1 MMDQSMSKNQRDVSS
16 KESSVESKRKPV
28 QGYST
33 TKYSKSLK
41 QNFLK
46 RHAGQNQVPAV
57 DIKYA
62 LYIFL
67 FNLVYLGRIKS

>member
-1 MMDQSMSKNQRDVSS
+1 MMDQSMSKNQRDISS

-62 LYIFL
+62 LYIML
-67 FNLVYLGRIKS
+67 LNLVYLGRIKS